1 MDTST
6 ANDALIV
13 RELQPLSTESLK
25 LYRNQFRKNMD
36 FSILGILVAWG
47 LNVVDAT
54 VDGHLKNFDINS
66 GLTMNIKPV
75 FSSPQTPL
83 GLTVSVSPN
92 YKKPQPRF
100 NIH

>member
-1 MDTST
+1 
-6 ANDALIV
+6 
-13 RELQPLSTESLK
+13 
-25 LYRNQFRKNMD
+25 MD

-66 GLTMNIKPV
+66 VLTMNIKPV

-83 GLTVSVSPN
+83 GLTVSVCPN
-92 YKKPQPRF
+92 YRKTPPRF